1 MASFVVST
9 PSPPARVHTPG
20 TPKHGY
26 SDPWEPFSPRKS
38 ARLSSRRANNNRTP
52 SPGAPSP
59 SSSHRATRMSQKSS
73 DSFSTPV
80 ASPRKKRVPAMDS
93 VRRASG
99 TLTAE
104 GTATAADI
112 LGIGSNPQQKPT
124 NTGPSSSAPRATGML
139 PTPAKTPRKQPDGT
153 TDANVLS
160 VARNLF
166 ASETNIMPSPK
177 KKRSKKYSGLTLE
190 SFTAEDIEEPIQI
203 FTDSRDRIPEKDTN
217 AENPFYGAAA
227 RDAPKPK
234 PTQRRSS
241 RRLVSIPGEGRETIE
256 EAVRRE
262 DGTLSMFRGK
272 MVFRKFPDSTDANSV
287 GQPETDVDEE
297 TAGTPER
304 RRITRSSIKPRLL
317 FPPAGKDREVGD
329 TVNEDEEA
337 ATDIEDP
344 ASNDADAADTDI
356 PATPLGLV
364 DEQAD
369 TPKAPRFAP
378 ASPPSTSRT
387 TRFGSKLEADATPM
401 KKPTKARSPFDGWRR
416 SKRTAETH
424 GQKRAAD
431 PLDGSDEASK
441 RQRA

>member
-1 MASFVVST
+1 MASFAVST

-59 SSSHRATRMSQKSS
+59 SSSHRTTRMSQKSS
-73 DSFSTPV
+73 ESFSTPIT
-80 ASPRKKRVPAMDS
+80 SPRKKRVPAMDS

-112 LGIGSNPQQKPT
+112 LGIGSNPQQKPA
-124 NTGPSSSAPRATGML
+124 NTSAPSSAPRATGML

-153 TDANVLS
+153 TDANVRS

-166 ASETNIMPSPK
+166 ASETGIMPSPR

-217 AENPFYGAAA
+217 AENPFYGVAA
-227 RDAPKPK
+227 RNAPEPE

-256 EAVRRE
+256 QAVRRE
-262 DGTLSMFRGK
+262 DGTLSVFRGR
-272 MVFRKFPDSTDANSV
+272 MVFRKFSDSTDANSV
-287 GQPETDVDEE
+287 GQPEADVDEE
-297 TAGTPER
+297 TTGAPEQ

-317 FPPAGKDREVGD
+317 FPPAGKGEEVDD

-344 ASNDADAADTDI
+344 ASNDTGAADTDI
-356 PATPLGLV
+356 PATPLDLV
-364 DEQAD
+364 DQQPD

-401 KKPTKARSPFDGWRR
+401 KKSTKARSPFDGWRR
-416 SKRTAETH
+416 SKRTTETH
-424 GQKRAAD
+424 GQKRAGD

>member
-1 MASFVVST
+1 M
-9 PSPPARVHTPG
+9 
-20 TPKHGY
+20 
-26 SDPWEPFSPRKS
+26 
-38 ARLSSRRANNNRTP
+38 
-52 SPGAPSP
+52 
-59 SSSHRATRMSQKSS
+59 SS

-124 NTGPSSSAPRATGML
+124 NTGASSSAPRAVGML

-153 TDANVLS
+153 TEAKVRS

-166 ASETNIMPSPK
+166 TSETGIMPSPR

-190 SFTAEDIEEPIQI
+190 SFTAEDVEEPIQI

-227 RDAPKPK
+227 RDAPEPEPE
-234 PTQRRSS
+234 PTKRRSP
-241 RRLVSIPGEGRETIE
+241 RKHVSIPGEGRETIE

-262 DGTLSMFRGK
+262 DGILYVFRGK
-272 MVFRKFPDSTDANSV
+272 KVFRKFSDSTDANSV
-287 GQPETDVDEE
+287 GQPEADVDEE
-297 TAGTPER
+297 AAGAPER

-317 FPPAGKDREVGD
+317 FPPAGKGKEADD

-356 PATPLGLV
+356 PATPLDLV
-364 DEQAD
+364 DEQPD

-387 TRFGSKLEADATPM
+387 TRFGSKLEVDTTPM

-424 GQKRAAD
+424 GQKRAGD
-431 PLDGSDEASK
+431 TLDRSDETSK